1 MSNEK
6 VLDSD
11 VSAYSELVDTDKYGE
26 EEEKVFGFLKSSII
40 GQPRAARHLADAFT
54 IRNAGLSRPGKPIA
68 TKLFVGP
75 TGVGKTEMAEQIARY
90 FIPVPPGAP
99 APVTRIDCA
108 DLQEPHAV
116 SSVLLGSP
124 PGYVGYNEPPRLS
137 QYKLDEPHFMVLAE
151 RFIAE
156 RFKDGKRPK
165 DMERFMEKLYEHLK
179 PQCLS
184 FVIFDEVEK
193 AHANLWDLLLGV
205 TDKARAVMKNGNVTS
220 FENTVLILTSNV
232 NGRNYQRML
241 TGKRVG
247 FAAMA
252 KDILDAQGVKDRN
265 QQMYRETLAE
275 LKRVFKPEF
284 VGRVKGDVVQFHPL
298 SRDHCREIL
307 GNKLATVQQRLSGAT
322 ADSVPLTLRFTD
334 AFKEYILDEGVSV
347 EYGVR
352 ELETAVR
359 DNVER
364 LVAKALSSN
373 ELWPGD
379 EVLFTLDSGAPVLR
393 RKKRTATQKAAP
405 LAPVP
410 TAPTVVVAAPVP
422 PPPPPTP
429 PKPKPRDYG
438 NGGKK

>member
-1 MSNEK
+1 MGNEK

-11 VSAYSELVDTDKYGE
+11 ISAYSELVDTDKYGE
-26 EEEKVFGFLKSSII
+26 DEEKLFSYLNGTII
-40 GQPRAARHLADAFT
+40 GQNRASRHLADAFT

-137 QYKLDEPHFMVLAE
+137 QYKLDEPHFVLLAE
-151 RFIAE
+151 QFIAE

-179 PQCLS
+179 PLCIS

-193 AHANLWDLLLGV
+193 AHANLWDLLLGI
-205 TDKARAVMKNGNVTS
+205 TDKARAVMKNGQITS

-252 KDILDAQGVKDRN
+252 KDILDAQDVKNRN

-298 SRDHCREIL
+298 SREHCREIL
-307 GNKLATVQQRLSGAT
+307 GNKLATVQTRLTGKT
-322 ADSVPLTLRFTD
+322 ANSVPLTLQFTPE
-334 AFKEYILDEGVSV
+334 FKEYILDEGVSV

-364 LVAKALSSN
+364 LIAKALSSN

-379 EVLFTLDSGAPVLR
+379 EVLFTLDAGMPVIR
-393 RKKRTATQKAAP
+393 RKKRTVAQKEALAAIP
-405 LAPVP
+405 P
-410 TAPTVVVAAPVP
+410 APTVILNDPVP
-422 PPPPPTP
+422 PPPQ
-429 PKPKPRDYG
+429 KPKPRDYG
-438 NGGKK
+438 NGKK

>member
-1 MSNEK
+1 MGNEK

-26 EEEKVFGFLKSSII
+26 EEEKINAFLKSNIV

-124 PGYVGYNEPPRLS
+124 PGYVGYNEPPRFS
-137 QYKLDEPHFMVLAE
+137 QYKIDEPHFMILAE

-156 RFKDGKRPK
+156 RFKDGRRPK

-184 FVIFDEVEK
+184 FVILDEVEK
-193 AHANLWDLLLGV
+193 AHANLWDLLLGI
-205 TDKARAVMKNGNVTS
+205 TDKARAVMKNGQITS

-298 SRDHCREIL
+298 SRDDCREIL
-307 GNKLATVQQRLSGAT
+307 GNKLATVQQRLSGQT
-322 ADSVPLTLRFTD
+322 AENVPLTLLFTTEL
-334 AFKEYILDEGVSV
+334 KEYILDEGVSV

-364 LVAKALSSN
+364 LIAKALSSN

-379 EVLFTLDSGAPVLR
+379 EVLLTLDSGAPVLR
-393 RKKRTATQKAAP
+393 RKKRTSKQKEALAAI
-405 LAPVP
+405 P
-410 TAPTVVVAAPVP
+410 TAPTVILTNPA
-422 PPPPPTP
+422 PPPPTP
-429 PKPKPRDYG
+429 PKPKPMDYG
-438 NGGKK
+438 NGGGKK